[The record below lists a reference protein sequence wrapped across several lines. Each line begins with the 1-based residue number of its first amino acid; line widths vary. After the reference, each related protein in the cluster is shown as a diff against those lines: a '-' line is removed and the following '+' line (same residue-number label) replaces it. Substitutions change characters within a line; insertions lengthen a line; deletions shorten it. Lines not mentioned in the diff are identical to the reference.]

1 MKRTHSWLRS
11 LLSAW
16 RLGITISFVLFSIA
30 SLQAQSPTNFRIA
43 NGTSG
48 ENPE

>member
-11 LLSAW
+11 SLSAW
-16 RLGITISFVLFSIA
+16 RLGITISFVLFSVA
-30 SLQAQSPTNFRIA
+30 SLQAQSLTNFRIA